1 MGADQNLDRFADTL
15 AEHLGQLRLPL
26 AGVADRLQ
34 QRRFGALRLR
44 RPELGPQQGAE
55 RGHLRRQLALL
66 EPEVEIPLAPG
77 VVVEPGEQ
85 QTPLPAVRHQG
96 QMIAAGAQ
104 PADHPA
110 HGAAAS
116 ADAETAAVVDE
127 HRQPSAVPALPQV
140 AGLHG
145 LPGDRAP
152 SPVRSH
158 AAAPRPGAGRCIQ
171 AAHLLQHEGDE
182 GRRLGVAV
190 QHRTGALSE
199 LSLGPGVERGGCSSG
214 EGGEAHAVQQQPAVA
229 QAIPAGQAR
238 QGGLFSRSV
247 RLRPRHRFA
256 QCDGAGRRI
265 STATGNTCA

>member
-1 MGADQNLDRFADTL
+1 
-15 AEHLGQLRLPL
+15 
-26 AGVADRLQ
+26 
-34 QRRFGALRLR
+34 
-44 RPELGPQQGAE
+44 
-55 RGHLRRQLALL
+55 
-66 EPEVEIPLAPG
+66 
-77 VVVEPGEQ
+77 
-85 QTPLPAVRHQG
+85 
-96 QMIAAGAQ
+96 MIAAGAQ

-110 HGAAAS
+110 HRTAAS

-127 HRQPSAVPALPQV
+127 HRQQPAVPALPQV
-140 AGLHG
+140 AGLQG
-145 LPGDRAP
+145 LPGDRTP

-182 GRRLGVAV
+182 ERRLAVAV

-199 LSLGPGVERGGCSSG
+199 LSLGPGVERAGGLPG
-214 EGGEAHAVQQQPAVA
+214 EGGEAHAVQQQPAVP

-238 QGGLFSRSV
+238 QGGFFSRSV

>member
-1 MGADQNLDRFADTL
+1 MGADQNLDRLADTL

-44 RPELGPQQGAE
+44 RPEIAPQQGTE

-77 VVVEPGEQ
+77 VVVEPREQ
-85 QTPLPAVRHQG
+85 KTPPPTVRHQG

-116 ADAETAAVVDE
+116 ADAEAAAVVDE
-127 HRQPSAVPALPQV
+127 HRQPPAVPALPQV

-158 AAAPRPGAGRCIQ
+158 AAAPSPGAGRCIQ

-190 QHRTGALSE
+190 QHRSGALSQ
-199 LSLGPGVERGGCSSG
+199 LSLGPGVERGG
-214 EGGEAHAVQQQPAVA
+214 
-229 QAIPAGQAR
+229 
-238 QGGLFSRSV
+238 GLSHMR
-247 RLRPRHRFA
+247 
-256 QCDGAGRRI
+256 
-265 STATGNTCA
+265 